1 MACLETVNMNFKA
14 GVNFEMLSVASLP
27 SDFQELCREV
37 STQLAF
43 NFASRSLA
51 RSVRYW
57 RVAGGRPCLLI
68 WDTELKGQGGA
79 TRAQVPIPKG
89 KLHSYG
95 RKHTGRSLDVHAKLF
110 TGLQSPHRPLTPV
123 WP

>member
-1 MACLETVNMNFKA
+1 MNFKA

-43 NFASRSLA
+43 NFASRRLA

-57 RVAGGRPCLLI
+57 RVGGRRPCLLI

-79 TRAQVPIPKG
+79 TRALFLKESCTVMAGSTRAGLWMCTQ
-89 KLHSYG
+89 SC
-95 RKHTGRSLDVHAKLF
+95 SLAYNPRIGH
-110 TGLQSPHRPLTPV
+110 
-123 WP
+123 